1 MAKITYHFVIMQNIN
16 KNKHFVAQTN
26 RVYNNFAYT
35 NKSIHFASQQPL
47 SVIQIRRFIYL
58 KVYSRIPNLNH
69 SSTQF
74 DHKVTFSNTQTH
86 KPFCIQFTWEW
97 RSWFVYNVQYA
108 ICIQIKNMKIIHAK
122 TLNAIKSS
130 FRFIFA
136 CMIYGMQQVSWSCR
150 ERECH
155 ETIINI
161 FISGTGSGSVR
172 DLSAQ
177 CKLMQLWFHRLC
189 GMCIYVLCGE
199 YIES

>member
-1 MAKITYHFVIMQNIN
+1 MYNSAYTHKYTFIHFVS
-16 KNKHFVAQTN
+16 
-26 RVYNNFAYT
+26 R
-35 NKSIHFASQQPL
+35 QPV

-58 KVYSRIPNLNH
+58 KVYGRIANLNH

-97 RSWFVYNVQYA
+97 RSWFLLYILHA
-108 ICIQIKNMKIIHAK
+108 ICIQIKNTKIIHAK

-130 FRFIFA
+130 FRFIYA

-161 FISGTGSGSVR
+161 FISGTGSGSAR
-172 DLSAQ
+172 SICAQ
-177 CKLMQLWFHRLC
+177 CKLMQLWFQTIWYRYVCVLSTSKVNI
-189 GMCIYVLCGE
+189 IYIMEGLFYISLVLHIIC
-199 YIES
+199 YTMFYM

>member
-1 MAKITYHFVIMQNIN
+1 M
-16 KNKHFVAQTN
+16 
-26 RVYNNFAYT
+26 
-35 NKSIHFASQQPL
+35 
-47 SVIQIRRFIYL
+47 SVIQIRQFIYL
-58 KVYSRIPNLNH
+58 KVYGRIANH

-74 DHKVTFSNTQTH
+74 NHKVTFSNTQAH

-97 RSWFVYNVQYA
+97 RSWFEYSIYA

-130 FRFIFA
+130 FRFIYA

-161 FISGTGSGSVR
+161 FISGTVSGSAR
-172 DLSAQ
+172 SI
-177 CKLMQLWFHRLC
+177 CSMQVDAVMISDSI
-189 GMCIYVLCGE
+189 GVYVLWWVHRKLILFILWRGYFIYHSRCISDTPCCLCRRQGE
-199 YIES
+199 KMYYAIFMHTSGGMDK